1 MYEQHFGFHTMPFR
15 VVPSPSFLFP
25 SDTHEESR
33 ARILYGIRENR
44 GFVVVTGAVGLGKT
58 TVLLSVL
65 EELEDTLEIALVVH
79 PVQSFRELL
88 RLVCLEFGVQFSSD
102 DEVTMLWELNL
113 FLVERLSEGKNCVLM
128 IDEAQNLPV
137 EVLERVR
144 TLSNLQTESS
154 SLLQIVL
161 VGQPELMVN
170 LDDPRLPQLRQRVGV
185 WHEIGPLDR
194 EETRN
199 YIRHRLKLAG
209 AADPSQLTPDA
220 VCDRVFAVTHGIPRL
235 VNQVCDTALV
245 IAYGRDARALTTEHV
260 DEARRELR
268 IDEAPTRSSTTS
280 KAATSAV
287 PESVVPDPEPAPTIP
302 IAPEATAGRNRW
314 LPPVAAVV
322 ILALL
327 VLAAVRFGFV
337 PDWPLTW
344 ATAAD
349 ETVATEETL
358 VPATEERAV
367 RAADTRPVPESW
379 IESVSEVHAWRER
392 GRPVY
397 TAYVASF
404 RDSDAVARFADE
416 LVVDNADWSAPLFVE
431 TTADDP
437 PWHRVYSG
445 AYAERSDAQRFA
457 KKIKQDGSVDFAH
470 VKRLAPSAENI
481 LPSVFTAP
489 AETNPGESG

>member
-65 EELEDTLEIALVVH
+65 EELEDSLEIALVVH

-88 RLVCLEFGVQFSSD
+88 RLVCLEFGVEFGSD

-113 FLVERLSEGKNCVLM
+113 FLVERLAEGKNCVLM

-161 VGQPELMVN
+161 VGQPELMSN

-209 AADPSQLTPDA
+209 AADPSELAPDA
-220 VCDRVFAVTHGIPRL
+220 VCDRVFSVTRGIPRL

-245 IAYGRDARALTTEHV
+245 IAYGRDARVLTTEYV
-260 DEARRELR
+260 EEARRELR
-268 IDEAPTRSSTTS
+268 LDEPPTPHRPIAEPA
-280 KAATSAV
+280 K
-287 PESVVPDPEPAPTIP
+287 PEAPEPAASEPEPTPTIP
-302 IAPEATAGRNRW
+302 IEPESATGRNRW

-337 PDWPLTW
+337 PDWPLSW

-349 ETVATEETL
+349 DTVATEEASA
-358 VPATEERAV
+358 PAAEERSARSV
-367 RAADTRPVPESW
+367 DTRPVPESW
-379 IESVSEVHAWRER
+379 IESVSEVRDWRER

-404 RDSDAVARFADE
+404 RDRDAVARFADE

-445 AYAERSDAQRFA
+445 AYAERSDAQQFA
-457 KKIKQDGSVDFAH
+457 AKIKQNGSVDFAH
-470 VKRLAPSAENI
+470 VKRLAPSAEDI

-489 AETNPGESG
+489 AESNPGESG

>member
-65 EELEDTLEIALVVH
+65 EELEDSLEIALVVH

-88 RLVCLEFGVQFSSD
+88 RLVCLEFGVQFASD

-161 VGQPELMVN
+161 VGQPELRTN
-170 LDDPRLPQLRQRVGV
+170 LDDPRLPQLRQRIGV

-194 EETRN
+194 EDTRS
-199 YIRHRLKLAG
+199 YIRHRLRLAG
-209 AADPSQLTPDA
+209 ASAPEELAPES
-220 VCDRVFAVTHGIPRL
+220 VCDRVFSATRGIPRL

-245 IAYGRDARALTTEHV
+245 IAYGRDRKVLGTDHV

-268 IDEAPTRSSTTS
+268 LDVAPAPKAPNAKAAAVEAP
-280 KAATSAV
+280 
-287 PESVVPDPEPAPTIP
+287 DPAPSPHETVP
-302 IAPEATAGRNRW
+302 ADSPTATRRHQW

-327 VLAAVRFGFV
+327 VLAAFRFGFV
-337 PDWPLTW
+337 PDWPLSW
-344 ATAAD
+344 ATASD
-349 ETVATEETL
+349 ESGSEVEVVAPDPT
-358 VPATEERAV
+358 PA
-367 RAADTRPVPESW
+367 AAQSAATRSVPESW
-379 IESVSEVHAWRER
+379 LASVSDVRSWREQ

-404 RDSDAVARFADE
+404 RDPDAVARFADD
-416 LVVDNADWSAPLFVE
+416 LVVENEDWTVPLFVE
-431 TTADDP
+431 TTGDDP
-437 PWHRVYSG
+437 PWHRVYGG
-445 AYAERSDAQRFA
+445 AYADRSDAQRFA
-457 KKIKQDGSVDFAH
+457 RKIKQDGSVDFAH
-470 VKRLAPSAENI
+470 VKRLAPTAEDI

-489 AETNPGESG
+489 AESNPGESG